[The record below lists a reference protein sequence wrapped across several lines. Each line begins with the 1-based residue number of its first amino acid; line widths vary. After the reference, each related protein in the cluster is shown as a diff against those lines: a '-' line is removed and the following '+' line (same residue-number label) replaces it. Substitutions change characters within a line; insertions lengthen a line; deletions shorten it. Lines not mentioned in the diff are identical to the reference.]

1 MNVLFVSQC
10 SGRALTETR
19 RILDQ
24 FAERRG
30 ERSWHTPITLEG
42 LKTVHKL
49 LRSKAR
55 KNSAVAC
62 FWIRRDRNELFWIVG
77 NARRFNAQGAT
88 PTNTTVR
95 DLVRLRD
102 ENDWHHGEVIRL
114 LAAMAALFH
123 DFGKANAVFQ
133 QKLRKAANSQ
143 DAYRHEWVSLR
154 LFAALVG
161 DAKND
166 RLWLQR
172 LADRRSDLSD
182 WKDRL
187 QRDGIDDSTASAPLQ
202 NLPPMARALGW
213 LIVTHHRLPVPD
225 LGDKSTL
232 RVVGKGHLNKIE
244 KFITSSWCGA
254 NQRAASADKIK
265 CWKFERG
272 LPLDSNHWRKHAAR
286 ISTAMLRLGT
296 SIDTDWLNHPQV
308 MHLARLALILAD
320 HHYSGQP
327 SQARYGERKFPLYAN
342 TDNSRKLKQRL
353 DEHLIGVEVNASRI
367 VRTLPRLAHVLPR
380 IARHRGFRQRTRDAG
395 FHWQNRAFDLV
406 EGLRKKTEQQGF
418 FGIDMASTGT
428 GKTLANGRILYALA
442 SPQLG
447 ARFTLALGLRSLT
460 LQTGDVYRERLGL
473 DSEDLAVLVGGGA
486 VRELQEKARPQ
497 TPGSESSE
505 KLLPEQT
512 HVNFEGSL
520 KNGPLK
526 KWLSRQSDSLLNA
539 PVVACTIDHLM
550 PATEATRGGRQI
562 LPMLRLLTSD
572 LVLDE
577 VDDFDPADLHAVS
590 RLVHWTGM
598 LGSRVLLSSA
608 TLPPALVQGLFQAYC
623 AGREAYQRSRGE
635 SGLPLNVCCA
645 WFDEF
650 TSQSDDCGDVSS
662 FREAHQRFVERR
674 IEKLHKQSMRR
685 HARIVPLKN
694 GDGELLTDACE
705 VLTETLRS
713 AMHRL
718 HRDNALTDVKT
729 GKRLSIGL
737 IRMANINPLVRTA
750 RQLVG
755 RSPENDFELHLS
767 VYHSQFPLL
776 MRHTL
781 EKRLDRLLR
790 REDPQKLFRE
800 TEIRELLDDPEC
812 SGQNVMLVVLASPV
826 AEVGRDHDYDW
837 AIVEPSSMRAII
849 QLAGRVRRH
858 RREDWDAVN
867 LGLLSTNVKAL
878 EGRKIAFCRPGFETE
893 SFKLRT
899 HNLEELLRDKEQQR
913 VDATWRIREPDLL
926 KPDSRLSDLEHA
938 ELNDLMLGSD
948 SQKQTPVT
956 QWWETRAHLSGVLQ
970 VKHRFRAGATTQGY
984 WLLPDEYNKGKLKLH
999 RREDSHAKRTA
1010 CDYLCDFLDDVDS
1023 ADHCHWWGTSDDRSL
1038 LEDYAGEQGLELNSC
1053 ALRYMTVELPAVG
1066 EESGWCYHPALGF
1079 STRTNQP

>member
-30 ERSWHTPITLEG
+30 ERSWHTPITWEG
-42 LKTVHKL
+42 LRTVHKL

-62 FWIRRDRNELFWIVG
+62 FWIHRDRNELLWIVG
-77 NARRFNAQGAT
+77 SARRFNVQGAT

-95 DLVRLRD
+95 DLMRSRD

-123 DFGKANAVFQ
+123 DFGKANAAFQ
-133 QKLRKAANSQ
+133 QKLKKASKSR

-154 LFAALVG
+154 LFVALVG
-161 DAKND
+161 DAED
-166 RLWLQR
+166 DSSWLRQ
-172 LADRRSDLSD
+172 LADSQSDLSN

-187 QRDGIDDSTASAPLQ
+187 FRDGIDSPLDNAPLK

-225 LGDKSTL
+225 RKLLHTV
-232 RVVGKGHLNKIE
+232 RAGHLKNIE
-244 KFITSSWCGA
+244 KYISSKWCGSDPCA
-254 NQRAASADKIK
+254 TDSDVKK
-265 CWKFERG
+265 CWRFDDNK
-272 LPLDSNHWRKHAAR
+272 LPLDSDDWRKHAAR
-286 ISTAMLRLGT
+286 VADALLRLNA
-296 SIDTDWLNHPQV
+296 SLDTDWMDHPQV

-320 HHYSGQP
+320 HYYSNQP
-327 SQARYGERKFPLYAN
+327 SQARYGKRDFPLFAN
-342 TDNSRKLKQRL
+342 TDKDGKLKQRL

-367 VRTLPRLAHVLPR
+367 VRTLPRLVNVLPR
-380 IARHRGFRQRTRDAG
+380 IARHRSFRKRTRNAN
-395 FHWQNRAFDLV
+395 FQWQNRAFDLA
-406 EGLRKKTEQQGF
+406 EGLRGKAEQQGF

-442 SPQLG
+442 NPQLG
-447 ARFTLALGLRSLT
+447 ARFTLAMGLRTLT
-460 LQTGDVYRERLGL
+460 LQTGDAYRERLGL

-486 VRELQEKARPQ
+486 VRELHEQARLQ
-497 TPGSESSE
+497 VPGSESSE
-505 KLLPEQT
+505 NLLPEQT

-520 KNGPLK
+520 ENGPLK
-526 KWLSRQSDSLLNA
+526 KWLSEQPDSLLNA

-577 VDDFDPADLHAVS
+577 VDDFDPADLHAVT
-590 RLVHWTGM
+590 RLVHWAGM

-608 TLPPALVQGLFQAYC
+608 TLAPALVQGLFQAYC
-623 AGREAYQRSRGE
+623 AGREAYQKSRGE
-635 SGLPLNVCCA
+635 PGLSLNVCCA

-650 TSQSDDCGDVSS
+650 TSQADDCGNGES
-662 FREAHQRFVERR
+662 FREAHNRFVEHR
-674 IEKLHKQSMRR
+674 IKKLHQQSLRR
-685 HARIVPLKN
+685 HAQIIPLKK
-694 GDGELLTDACE
+694 GAGKRLEGVCE
-705 VLTETLRS
+705 ALTESLYL

-718 HRDNALTDVKT
+718 HWDNALTDRDT

-737 IRMANINPLVRTA
+737 IRMANINPLVQTA
-750 RQLVG
+750 LQLVG

-781 EKRLDRLLR
+781 ENRLDRLLR
-790 REDPQKLFRE
+790 RDDPQNLFKDAEVRK
-800 TEIRELLDDPEC
+800 LLDDPKC
-812 SGQNVMLVVLASPV
+812 SGKNIMLVVLASPV

-858 RREDWDAVN
+858 RREVWDAVN

-878 EGRKIAFCRPGFETE
+878 EGKEIAFHRPGFEKN
-893 SFKLRT
+893 SFQLRT
-899 HNLEELLRDKEQQR
+899 HNLEKLLRAEEIQR
-913 VDATWRIREPDLL
+913 IDATWRIRAPGSLDPEC
-926 KPDSRLSDLEHA
+926 RLSDLEHA
-938 ELNDLMLGSD
+938 VLNDLMLGSD
-948 SQKQTPVT
+948 PQKQTPVT
-956 QWWETRAHLSGVLQ
+956 LRWETRAHLSGVLQ
-970 VKHRFRAGATTQGY
+970 EKHRFRAGAPTQGY
-984 WLLPDEYNKGKLKLH
+984 WLLPDEDNEGKLNFY
-999 RREDSHAKRTA
+999 RREESSDDPTP
-1010 CDYLCDFLDDVDS
+1010 CEYLRDCLGELEL
-1023 ADHCHWWGTSDDRSL
+1023 ADRCHWWGASDDWSL
-1038 LEDYAGEQGLELNSC
+1038 LEKYAEDEGLELKNC
-1053 ALRYMTVELPAVG
+1053 ALRYMTLELPTHSK
-1066 EESGWCYHPALGF
+1066 ESGWCYHPALGF
-1079 STRTNQP
+1079 SMRNN